1 MIAHD
6 GSDGTTLRSR
16 HRERHVAHVTE
27 LDRAGRLVLAG
38 PIRDDANERS
48 IGAVIVFEAA
58 DLQDARALVDSDPYV
73 AGGVFESVTVQPFRQ
88 VFPKST

>member
-6 GSDGTTLRSR
+6 GPDGATLRNQ
-16 HRERHVAHVTE
+16 HRERHLAHVE
-27 LDRAGRLVLAG
+27 KLDRAGRIVMAG
-38 PIRDDANERS
+38 PIRDDANECS

-58 DLQDARALVDSDPYV
+58 DLQDARDLVDSDPYV
-73 AGGVFESVTVQPFRQ
+73 AGGVFESVTVRPFRQ